1 VNDVQARARRGIK
14 LLLGRQ
20 LVLQILMFG
29 GGIVLARVLEPAEF
43 GIYAIT
49 TFLVG
54 LFSLFGEF
62 GLAPSFIQRRDEL
75 TDRDLSVGFT
85 LQQIV
90 TTVVVIALFLAAPW
104 LVSLYP
110 KAPPETIWLVRTLAF
125 SLYLTSWR
133 AISALQ
139 LERDLRYERVVWVE
153 VVENFSY
160 QIIAVVLA
168 VAGYGVWSF
177 IWATM
182 ARGVLGTVLV
192 FLIAPWRLRLGFDR
206 KVAREILRFGV
217 PFQLQAVINQ
227 MANWV
232 TPTLVAMW
240 LGPQAVGYLTW
251 AVANGRRPLILV
263 DNVMRVAFPHFSRIQ
278 HDRPEVERTLSHYL
292 TYLLLAAGLW
302 TSVMLVAGPLLV
314 RWIYTEKWSPAIPA
328 LMLYVVVLGSDMII
342 WVVAMTLN
350 SLGKVHFTTR
360 YILVRNI
367 AIIGLSTL
375 LVFLM
380 GFNGVPVGYLIVNV
394 LSTPFVFI
402 GLGQRAARR
411 TLIPMMWIIIPV
423 IVSGFIGIVFLK
435 LSLPLIARALLTT
448 AVICVA
454 YVLTC
459 WVVAPVWLKISLAE
473 GLSNSLS
480 KIGVGTK
487 WLVKTRE
494 TEHVLEKSNGR
505 F

>member
-1 VNDVQARARRGIK
+1 
-14 LLLGRQ
+14 
-20 LVLQILMFG
+20 MFG
-29 GGIVLARVLEPAEF
+29 GGVVLARVLEPAEF
-43 GIYAIT
+43 GLYAIT

-62 GLAPSFIQRRDEL
+62 GLAPSFIQRKDEL
-75 TDRDLSVGFT
+75 TERDLSVGFT

-90 TTVVVIALFLAAPW
+90 TTVVVIALFLAAPR

-110 KAPPETIWLVRTLAF
+110 KAPPETVWLVRTLAF

-133 AISALQ
+133 AMSALQ
-139 LERDLRYERVVWVE
+139 LERHMRYERIVWVE

-160 QIIAVVLA
+160 QVIAVALA

-192 FLIAPWRLRLGFDR
+192 FLVSPWRMRFGFDR
-206 KVAREILRFGV
+206 KIAKDILSFGL
-217 PFQLQAVINQ
+217 PFQIQTVINQ

-240 LGPQAVGYLTW
+240 VGPQAVGYLTW
-251 AVANGRRPLILV
+251 SVANGRRPLILV

-278 HDRPEVERTLSHYL
+278 HDRQEVERTLSHYL

-314 RWIYTEKWSPAIPA
+314 RWIYTEKWSPAVPA
-328 LMLYVVVLGSDMII
+328 LMLYSAALGSDMII
-342 WVVAMTLN
+342 WVVCVTLN
-350 SLGKVHFTTR
+350 SLGRVHFATR
-360 YILVRNI
+360 YTLIRNI

-380 GFNGVPVGYLIVNV
+380 GFNGAPLGYLIVGV

-402 GLGQRAARR
+402 GLGRYAGRR
-411 TLIPMMWIIIPV
+411 VLRTMMWIIIPV
-423 IVSGFIGIVFLK
+423 IVSGVTGGLFLK
-435 LSLPLIARALLTT
+435 LSLPLIPRALLTT
-448 AVICVA
+448 FAMCVV
-454 YVLTC
+454 YVLASG
-459 WVVAPVWLKISLAE
+459 VVAPVWLKSSLADA
-473 GLSNSLS
+473 LSDSLS
-480 KIGVGTK
+480 KFGMGTK
-487 WLVKTRE
+487 LPVKRE
-494 TEHVLEKSNGR
+494 NQNIS
-505 F
+505 